1 MFKFK
6 SVYDMISGSLL
17 PTLQYNVCLLWYDM
31 ISGSLLPTLQYSVYA
46 NIKLA
51 KVDDSA
57 LCIYVGEI
65 T

>member
-1 MFKFK
+1 MTWL
-6 SVYDMISGSLL
+6 VVLYL